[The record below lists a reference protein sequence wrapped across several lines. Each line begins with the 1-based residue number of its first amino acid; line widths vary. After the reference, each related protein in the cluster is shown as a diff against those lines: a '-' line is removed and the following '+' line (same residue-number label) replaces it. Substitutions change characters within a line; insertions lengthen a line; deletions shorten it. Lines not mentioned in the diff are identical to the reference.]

1 MPRLDAV
8 ISKLQVGDNVY
19 RTPEWWN
26 SARKL
31 KKVAKNNEYLKN
43 LKANATFNS
52 SYKVVDVE
60 NNQMDKFTSS
70 TKSDLDAEKY
80 AEFAPWNSMYNKFR
94 TLIVFKK

>member
-1 MPRLDAV
+1 M
-8 ISKLQVGDNVY
+8 K
-19 RTPEWWN
+19 RTI
-26 SARKL
+26 
-31 KKVAKNNEYLKN
+31 NNDIYIMYEEEYLKN

-70 TKSDLDAEKY
+70 MKSDLDAEKY